1 MLIYITGA
9 ASHRSHL
16 VPAEDSQEVIK
27 LNMLCTEMQ
36 RKSDGAFEGLH
47 HAACALQQQSE
58 GQLREPGEQ
67 PGQRGSPGST
77 GSRSAGSPPWALS
90 QGTAAA
96 EEKAGEGTCPSA
108 DVVWRPN
115 SRWREKATP
124 KGGAGNGGVDTD
136 PQSFRFGCGFSA
148 NEVPEERL

>member
-1 MLIYITGA
+1 
-9 ASHRSHL
+9 
-16 VPAEDSQEVIK
+16 
-27 LNMLCTEMQ
+27 MLCTEMQ

-124 KGGAGNGGVDTD
+124 KGGAGNGGVDTH
-136 PQSFRFGCGFSA
+136 PQSFRFDCGFSA